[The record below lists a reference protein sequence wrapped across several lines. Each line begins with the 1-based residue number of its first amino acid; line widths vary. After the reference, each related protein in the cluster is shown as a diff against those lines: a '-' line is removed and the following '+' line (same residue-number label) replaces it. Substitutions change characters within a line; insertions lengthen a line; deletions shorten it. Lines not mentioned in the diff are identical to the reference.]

1 VALVRALYGRFQRLI
16 HEAAKFGVV
25 GAIAFVVTTVGTNLL
40 HFQVGLG
47 PLTSNVIATIV
58 ATFVSYA
65 GNRYWTFRHR
75 EGSTMA
81 REYMVFFVLNGI
93 GLAIQ
98 LACISFTYYLLGL
111 TDKLSYNIALIIGI
125 GLGTLFRFWSY
136 RKWVW
141 GAPPAAGEPA
151 VAGGP
156 QHAPAGTPHRP
167 PFVRVRHEGVAETV
181 LLFERRCQH
190 LLFCQQSATEA
201 CVPGNGGGAEPSGQR
216 TLIPLGWRQ
225 EREPMP
231 RLPAPGRSGTSSA
244 WYGQLR

>member
-1 VALVRALYGRFQRLI
+1 MTTLVTDTREDGRLVTVVRGLYERFQRLI

-40 HFQVGLG
+40 HFQAGLG

-75 EGSTMA
+75 EGSTVP

-98 LACISFTYYLLGL
+98 LACIGFTYYLLGL
-111 TDKLSYNIALIIGI
+111 HGRLEYNIALILGI

-136 RKWVW
+136 RRWVW
-141 GAPPAAGEPA
+141 LAPAPPAAA
-151 VAGGP
+151 AGGDQP
-156 QHAPAGTPHRP
+156 RPASAAVGAGQAAWHDLLSRNGNGQAPGLLSANGHRG
-167 PFVRVRHEGVAETV
+167 RD
-181 LLFERRCQH
+181 
-190 LLFCQQSATEA
+190 QSART
-201 CVPGNGGGAEPSGQR
+201 GPSAHD
-216 TLIPLGWRQ
+216 GWD
-225 EREPMP
+225 
-231 RLPAPGRSGTSSA
+231 G
-244 WYGQLR
+244 

>member
-1 VALVRALYGRFQRLI
+1 MALVALVRALYGRFQQLI
-16 HEAAKFGVV
+16 HEAAKFGVI

-75 EGSTMA
+75 EGSTMT
-81 REYMVFFVLNGI
+81 REYVVFFVLNGI

-98 LACISFTYYLLGL
+98 LACIGVAYYLLGL
-111 TDKLSYNIALIIGI
+111 TDKLSYNIALIVGI

-141 GAPPAAGEPA
+141 VAPPETKAETGAGERQPQPTDPPMAPHLAARPA
-151 VAGGP
+151 RQHVPSRNGDGHAHDGLHANGHGTNGRGG
-156 QHAPAGTPHRP
+156 T
-167 PFVRVRHEGVAETV
+167 
-181 LLFERRCQH
+181 
-190 LLFCQQSATEA
+190 
-201 CVPGNGGGAEPSGQR
+201 NGHGGSGQGAHTGSASR
-216 TLIPLGWRQ
+216 NGWD
-225 EREPMP
+225 
-231 RLPAPGRSGTSSA
+231 G
-244 WYGQLR
+244 

>member
-1 VALVRALYGRFQRLI
+1 MALVRALYGQFQRLI

-25 GAIAFVVTTVGTNLL
+25 GAVAFVVTTVGTNLL

-47 PLTSNVIATIV
+47 PLKANIIATIV

-98 LACISFTYYLLGL
+98 LACLSLTYYLLGL

-141 GAPPAAGEPA
+141 VEPPAAKAETGTGPRQPLPA
-151 VAGGP
+151 GP
-156 QHAPAGTPHRP
+156 LMAAHPAAQPARQPVPSQNGNGHAPD
-167 PFVRVRHEGVAETV
+167 
-181 LLFERRCQH
+181 LLH
-190 LLFCQQSATEA
+190 ANGHGGS
-201 CVPGNGGGAEPSGQR
+201 GNGHGGSGQNQGAH
-216 TLIPLGWRQ
+216 TGPSSLNGW
-225 EREPMP
+225 ER
-231 RLPAPGRSGTSSA
+231 
-244 WYGQLR
+244 

>member
-1 VALVRALYGRFQRLI
+1 MALVRALYGQFQRLI

-25 GAIAFVVTTVGTNLL
+25 GAVAFVVTTVGTNLL

-47 PLTSNVIATIV
+47 PLKANIIATIV

-98 LACISFTYYLLGL
+98 LACISLTYYLLGL

-141 GAPPAAGEPA
+141 VEPPAAKAETGTGPRQPLPA
-151 VAGGP
+151 GP
-156 QHAPAGTPHRP
+156 PMAAHPAALTRAAPPCTSSWPRCSTHRAARGSRSRRSRWAWVSSWIWLIRSAPAR
-167 PFVRVRHEGVAETV
+167 
-181 LLFERRCQH
+181 
-190 LLFCQQSATEA
+190 S
-201 CVPGNGGGAEPSGQR
+201 SGC
-216 TLIPLGWRQ
+216 W
-225 EREPMP
+225 
-231 RLPAPGRSGTSSA
+231 
-244 WYGQLR
+244 

>member
-1 VALVRALYGRFQRLI
+1 LVALVRALYGRFQRLI

-81 REYMVFFVLNGI
+81 REYVVFFVLNGI

-98 LACISFTYYLLGL
+98 LACIGITYYLLGL
-111 TDKLSYNIALIIGI
+111 TDKLSYNIALVIGI

-136 RKWVW
+136 RRWVW
-141 GAPPAAGEPA
+141 VEPPTATAETGAGQRRPLPTGPAMAPHPTARPA
-151 VAGGP
+151 RQHVPSRNGDG
-156 QHAPAGTPHRP
+156 HAPD
-167 PFVRVRHEGVAETV
+167 
-181 LLFERRCQH
+181 LLH
-190 LLFCQQSATEA
+190 A
-201 CVPGNGGGAEPSGQR
+201 NGHNGHDQNA
-216 TLIPLGWRQ
+216 
-225 EREPMP
+225 
-231 RLPAPGRSGTSSA
+231 RSGLNGRHS
-244 WYGQLR
+244 

>member
-1 VALVRALYGRFQRLI
+1 MSVVRGLYGRFQRLI

-25 GAIAFVVTTVGTNLL
+25 GAIAFLVTTVGTNLL

-47 PLTSNVIATIV
+47 PNTANVIATIV

-141 GAPPAAGEPA
+141 GAPPVAGEPA

-156 QHAPAGTPHRP
+156 QHAPAGTPIAAYQPAQEHPANGNGDGDAAGLPHTNGHRD
-167 PFVRVRHEGVAETV
+167 RD
-181 LLFERRCQH
+181 
-190 LLFCQQSATEA
+190 QSART
-201 CVPGNGGGAEPSGQR
+201 GPS
-216 TLIPLGWRQ
+216 
-225 EREPMP
+225 
-231 RLPAPGRSGTSSA
+231 A
-244 WYGQLR
+244 

>member
-1 VALVRALYGRFQRLI
+1 MALVRALYGRFQRLI
-16 HEAAKFGVV
+16 HEVAKFGVV

-81 REYMVFFVLNGI
+81 REYVVFFVLNGI

-98 LACISFTYYLLGL
+98 LACIGITYYLLGL
-111 TDKLSYNIALIIGI
+111 TDKLSYNIALVIGI

-136 RKWVW
+136 RRWVW
-141 GAPPAAGEPA
+141 VEPPTATAETGAGQRQPLPTGPAMAPHPAARPA
-151 VAGGP
+151 RQHVPSRNGDG
-156 QHAPAGTPHRP
+156 HAPDLLHANGHTGHDQNAHSGLNG
-167 PFVRVRHEGVAETV
+167 RH
-181 LLFERRCQH
+181 
-190 LLFCQQSATEA
+190 S
-201 CVPGNGGGAEPSGQR
+201 
-216 TLIPLGWRQ
+216 
-225 EREPMP
+225 
-231 RLPAPGRSGTSSA
+231 
-244 WYGQLR
+244 